1 MLGLDCLTT
10 TGALT
15 LNGIYMHTGAWCCY
29 GDLTPLW
36 METRLRGSDATVPGI
51 PGQDERDHE
60 FDATEHSLA
69 LAIAG
74 HVDQAG
80 TPYSDSWEG
89 AVSNLSYLLANLVD
103 TGPGTITA
111 SLDLL
116 TSTPYTDVKTGDVR
130 VLDIRLGRKL
140 RTQPVWAASLE
151 LRILGG
157 RLA

>member
-1 MLGLDCLTT
+1 MPLGLDCLTT

-15 LNGIYMHTGAWCCY
+15 LGAVLMHGDAWCCY

-36 METRLRGSDATVPGI
+36 METRLRGSDAVVPGI
-51 PGQDERDHE
+51 PGEDERPHE
-60 FDATEHSLA
+60 FAATEHSLA

-80 TPYSDSWEG
+80 TPYADPWDG
-89 AVSNLSYLLANLVD
+89 AVANLEYLLANLVD
-103 TGPGTITA
+103 TGVGTITA

-116 TSTPYTDVKTGDVR
+116 TTVPNVKTGDVR
-130 VLDIRLGRKL
+130 VLDVRLGRKI
-140 RTQPVWAASLE
+140 RTQPVWAGSVE
-151 LRILGG
+151 LRVLGG